1 MFWKPKIQWTPKEI
15 KGDVNIRKEDK
26 VPELITTPTDT
37 PLIRDNFPL
46 EERQIMDDFLDE
58 LDKAE
63 EDLNYIEQEVDKR
76 INRIAIPYDPKEHPL
91 VAAAHKC
98 PNCFTKNNLVM
109 TSNGFKYINEICLDD
124 KILVKNGGFKDIYL
138 LHKRPYQGNGIKIQ
152 LFNNSPEVIC
162 TDNHVFYTEG
172 GLVSAKD
179 LNINDYVLFGNPID
193 LSEDILDIDPYIVGL
208 YIAEGSFKSGNWP
221 REIQFSF
228 HKNEI
233 QYQNFVERY
242 FTEKNIKTTK
252 VFSKSSDSMQVI
264 VYSADYAKL
273 FSKLC
278 GHLALNKKI
287 PLIKSLYNERLL
299 QGIIDGDGYLNKHG
313 LINIKTISKN
323 LALQIQMLAF
333 YCGYKFISCGKY
345 LSHTYKDGT
354 FHNTAYEIRLRRERS
369 KKDFIFGR
377 YKIVNGKLYFKV
389 KNIENIYL
397 NEYVYNI
404 TINDENEH
412 NYVVNGFV
420 VKNCGDPQAPNII
433 RGKDILQKKKQQQ
446 DYNKKVASSII
457 PPDISSSPS
466 SHQQKT
472 TQDSINDMTTAV
484 FNQILIW
491 VLEFIYS
498 IVSPLKNVPGADAIP
513 KSIMN
518 EIERLRGKKLTDAE
532 KDARDK
538 KWEDKGKYD
547 EFIRE
552 SGGFNNIDSLSG
564 LRQTCIQHIKDF
576 NDHVPVI
583 VDGHPDAPY
592 IPMRDTNTA
601 MKDDVDA
608 NKKLMSVSIPDGYER
623 IKKPGLF
630 FTNTLPEK
638 YLQGRRDGKGVPAS
652 VLQGGL
658 ETIKDVNNQYI
669 KEARKVL
676 TNWWESPETLCCII
690 KNLAEIGNIQG
701 ISSQYQEGKKT
712 LLTIR
717 SILMLIRNLLVLN
730 IRNEAADLVNLII
743 NLVNGVI
750 TKIIQALAVLLKSQ
764 ITDWLSKNVKL
775 DYLMKSNVKCL
786 PWNEMINLFGNYLK
800 SLLEELL
807 SYLTDF
813 FVNVKLINGRA
824 KKNIKNIGDVLK
836 LDKWISLID
845 FILKFL
851 LFMEYCL
858 ETGQEPEKIIRD
870 NERKATMFPEED
882 INDTIQKLKNEPT
895 ILSGIGVEGLNL
907 GKPGRPIS
915 EILKK
920 EEPYK
925 EKAFKPWKIDE
936 PGMRILL
943 TNFVGL
949 NEEQSKVVLS
959 DTGDCQC
966 DNAISDEELIAIR
979 NALLKDKLI

>member
-98 PNCFTKNNLVM
+98 P
-109 TSNGFKYINEICLDD
+109 
-124 KILVKNGGFKDIYL
+124 
-138 LHKRPYQGNGIKIQ
+138 
-152 LFNNSPEVIC
+152 
-162 TDNHVFYTEG
+162 
-172 GLVSAKD
+172 
-179 LNINDYVLFGNPID
+179 
-193 LSEDILDIDPYIVGL
+193 
-208 YIAEGSFKSGNWP
+208 
-221 REIQFSF
+221 
-228 HKNEI
+228 
-233 QYQNFVERY
+233 
-242 FTEKNIKTTK
+242 
-252 VFSKSSDSMQVI
+252 
-264 VYSADYAKL
+264 
-273 FSKLC
+273 
-278 GHLALNKKI
+278 
-287 PLIKSLYNERLL
+287 
-299 QGIIDGDGYLNKHG
+299 
-313 LINIKTISKN
+313 
-323 LALQIQMLAF
+323 
-333 YCGYKFISCGKY
+333 YCGDY
-345 LSHTYKDGT
+345 
-354 FHNTAYEIRLRRERS
+354 
-369 KKDFIFGR
+369 
-377 YKIVNGKLYFKV
+377 
-389 KNIENIYL
+389 
-397 NEYVYNI
+397 
-404 TINDENEH
+404 
-412 NYVVNGFV
+412 
-420 VKNCGDPQAPNII
+420 QAPNII
-433 RGKDILQKKKQQQ
+433 RGKDIIQKKKQQQ
-446 DYNKKVASSII
+446 DYNKKVALSII
-457 PPDISSSPS
+457 PTNISNPTAISSF
-466 SHQQKT
+466 QQKT

-498 IVSPLKNVPGADAIP
+498 IFSPLKNVLGAGAIP
-513 KSIMN
+513 KSIVN

-712 LLTIR
+712 LLAIR

-764 ITDWLSKNVKL
+764 ITDWLSKNLKL